1 MGKDNN
7 FGPLNSRA
15 DQGVYMVAST
25 KNTIKPEAVKSQL
38 TKVSTEEIRTIRCSA
53 YKYLV

>member
-38 TKVSTEEIRTIRCSA
+38 TKVSTEEIGTIRCSA